1 MRAGRRTAAAA
12 NVEPRLLADW
22 MIAAIGILIMFILF
36 ITILSF
42 VLPPAPHSRGYNP
55 VTMPHTSTSTATS
68 TTGSSTSSSTS
79 SSPTT
84 APPTPGLLIT
94 CPPAAT
100 VVLGAPYTIYETGN
114 AVATAVN
121 NAGSI
126 CVRPFVQ
133 CFDSIGTGP
142 MQACVLDDTRNN
154 DGARPLRVPLMEKG
168 ERKSVTM
175 DHVPSMLVYG
185 SQNVFK
191 DKHPSS
197 FARQSIVTK
206 VAYPLVQ
213 PRRRVRTALHKRSR
227 TFSSPNLEVFSNP
240 LLQTYTSIVPSD
252 MNSDVSPTQ
261 VVSVVNTAT
270 GGKIIVSDKI
280 TLSTVLFAGKIST
293 LLGGLGNCSG
303 STLGEPIVLWDR
315 KTEGYAGGRWLVV
328 EVGAF
333 NTSLCLYL
341 SHTGDATTP
350 GAWNAFEFVFSA
362 PFAFPKIGIWPR
374 LYALATLNQTCVIDK
389 MAIWADDP
397 TPALMCGATT
407 DRIWTPV
414 NTESDTVPVLTEGFV
429 DTQPG
434 VIFMS
439 LSDDELDDNAPPS
452 PTQDYLNVQHWYQV
466 NFTALPYPYRTT
478 TYQLPVTDF
487 DVRPLFPIPSPAG
500 VELTPLTGFISNRL
514 VYRYL
519 DGVVVPGDVV
529 PQSIVGCFTSFP
541 HAMVGPTYVRWF
553 ELRLYK
559 LDVNAQAQFH
569 VYQDGVVDSNVDGLY
584 QWIPTSTIDS
594 RGTIAVGF
602 SVSNETF
609 FPRLAATSQLYN
621 DPLNLIRQK
630 TIVAQPPTSAPTVPS
645 GPWGSYGSMSVL
657 DANRFYMSG
666 QVAASVGWQATTL
679 LMNAKSELYNRTF
692 IASYYECQTIT
703 AACSQPIT
711 ANG

>member
-1 MRAGRRTAAAA
+1 MRGGRRAAAA
-12 NVEPRLLADW
+12 PPEPRLLADW
-22 MIAAIGILIMFILF
+22 MIAAIGILVMFIIF

-55 VTMPHTSTSTATS
+55 ATTPHPT
-68 TTGSSTSSSTS
+68 TSSSTS
-79 SSPTT
+79 STAGSTTTSSTSSGPTT

-94 CPPAAT
+94 CPAPAT
-100 VVLGAPYTIYETGN
+100 VVLGEPYTIYVTGN
-114 AVATAVN
+114 AVATPIN
-121 NAGSI
+121 NVGSE
-126 CVRPFVQ
+126 CLRPFVQ
-133 CFDSIGTGP
+133 CFDAIGTGP
-142 MQACVLDDTRNN
+142 MKACVLDDTRDNN
-154 DGARPLRVPLMEKG
+154 GARPVRSAVESTA
-168 ERKSVTM
+168 RSAVTL
-175 DHVPSMLVYG
+175 DHIPSMLIYG

-191 DKHPSS
+191 DVQKTTPSL
-197 FARQSIVTK
+197 RQSITTNI
-206 VAYPLVQ
+206 AYPMVQ
-213 PRRRVRTALHKRSR
+213 RRRIRTAPAKRSA
-227 TFSSPNLEVFSNP
+227 TFSSPNLEVFPNP

-270 GGKIIVSDKI
+270 GGKLIVSDKI
-280 TLSTVLFAGKIST
+280 TLSTTLLTGKIST
-293 LLGGLGNCSG
+293 VLNGLGNCSG
-303 STLGEPIVLWDR
+303 TTLGEPIVLWDR
-315 KTEGYAGGRWLVV
+315 KAEGYSGGRWLIA

-341 SHTGDATTP
+341 SQTSDAT
-350 GAWNAFEFVFSA
+350 GAWNAFEFVFTS
-362 PFAFPKIGIWPR
+362 PFSFPKIGIWPR

-389 MAIWADDP
+389 MAVWADDP
-397 TPALMCGATT
+397 APALMCGAVT
-407 DRIWTPV
+407 DRVWTPV
-414 NTESDTVPVLTEGFV
+414 NTESDIVPVLTEGFV

-439 LSDDELDDNAPPS
+439 LSDDELDDTAPPS

-487 DVRPLFPIPSPAG
+487 DLRPLFPIPSPAG
-500 VELTPLTGFISNRL
+500 VQLTPLTGFISNRL
-514 VYRYL
+514 VYRYM
-519 DGVVVPGDVV
+519 DGVVVAGDAV
-529 PQSIVGCFTSFP
+529 PQSIVGCFTTFP
-541 HAMVGPTYVRWF
+541 HAVVGPTYIRWF

-559 LDVNAQAQFH
+559 IDENAQAQFH
-569 VYQDGVVDSNVDGLY
+569 VYQDGAVDSAADGLY

-602 SVSNETF
+602 SVSNQTF

-621 DPLNLIRQK
+621 DPLNMIRQK
-630 TIVAQPPTSAPTVPS
+630 TIVAQPPTSAPLVPS

-657 DANRFYMSG
+657 DPNRFYMSG

-711 ANG
+711 AVG